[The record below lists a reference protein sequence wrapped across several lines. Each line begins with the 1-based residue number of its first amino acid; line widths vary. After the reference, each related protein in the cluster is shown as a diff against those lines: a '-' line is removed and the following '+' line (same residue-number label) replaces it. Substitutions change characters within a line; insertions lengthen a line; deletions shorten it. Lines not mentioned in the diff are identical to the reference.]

1 MVATTDTHLIDG
13 EVFTSNNKNDEE
25 QTTPPDIEIDKKY
38 RRGEMRIITEQGRIN
53 LHAIVTTLDSKQGR
67 KSKYIL
73 NPVYQ
78 RRKRWDNRKKSL
90 LIESFIINVPIP
102 PIYLYEVEYAV
113 YEVMDGLQR
122 LTTVY
127 DFYKGKFALEGLE
140 YWKELNGKTY
150 QELPENVKA
159 GIDRRY
165 LSSIVLLAETSKKTE
180 DAEFLKRL
188 VFERLNNGGVK
199 LTAQETRNAL
209 YSGKFNE
216 LCLKLAEHE
225 NFRKMWHFPL
235 MSADEEELLKNDP
248 YREMQDVE
256 LVLRF
261 FAYRHIDKLIPP
273 TSKFLDDFLKQANNY
288 PDYTL
293 LKLEKLFT
301 QTVDTIYNIF
311 GENAFILPKQNIQY
325 KSPTKTIYDAMMQAF
340 ANNIEHHDAFFEN
353 KKSIKKDLYKD
364 ISSFDDKNDEPL
376 FNGRLNSKKHIIRR
390 IEYFHNY
397 LQNHIS

>member
-13 EVFTSNNKNDEE
+13 EVFTSNYKNDEE
-25 QTTPPDIEIDKKY
+25 QITPPDTEIDKKY

-53 LHAIVTTLDSKQGR
+53 LHAIVATLDSKQGG

-122 LTTVY
+122 LTTIY
-127 DFYKGKFALEGLE
+127 DFYKGNFALEGLE
-140 YWKELNGKTY
+140 YWQELNGKTY
-150 QELPENVKA
+150 QQLPRNIKA

-165 LSSIVLLAETSKKTE
+165 LSSIVLLAETSKKIE

-188 VFERLNNGGVK
+188 VFERLNNGGSK

-216 LCLKLAEHE
+216 LCLKLAEYE
-225 NFRKMWHFPL
+225 NFRKLWHFPL
-235 MSADEEELLKNDP
+235 MSANEEELLKNDP

-261 FAYRHIDKLIPP
+261 FAYRHIDKL
-273 TSKFLDDFLKQANNY
+273 TSPIDKFLDSFLKQANHY
-288 PDYTL
+288 PNYTL
-293 LKLEKLFT
+293 LKLEKLFI
-301 QTVDTIYNIF
+301 QTIDTIYNTL
-311 GENAFILPKQNIQY
+311 GKNAFTMPKH
-325 KSPTKTIYDAMMQAF
+325 KTPTKTIYDSIMQTF
-340 ANNIEHHDAFFEN
+340 ANNIEHHNTFIEN
-353 KKSIKKDLYKD
+353 KKSIKKDLYKNL
-364 ISSFDDKNDEPL
+364 SSFNHKNDQPL
-376 FNGRLNSKKHIIRR
+376 FDGRLNNKKHIIRR
-390 IEYFHNY
+390 IEYFHDY
-397 LQNHIS
+397 LQSHIS

>member
-1 MVATTDTHLIDG
+1 MVATTYTHLMDG
-13 EVFTSNNKNDEE
+13 EVFESNNRSDEK
-25 QTTPPDIEIDKKY
+25 QLIFPDTEIDNKY

-53 LHAIVTTLDSKQGR
+53 LHAIVTTLDSTQGG

-73 NPVYQ
+73 TPAYQ

-122 LTTVY
+122 LTTIY

-140 YWKELNGKTY
+140 YWQELNGKTY
-150 QELPENVKA
+150 HELPQNVKA

-165 LSSIVLLAETSKKTE
+165 LSSIVLLAETSQKPE
-180 DAEFLKRL
+180 DAEFLKQI
-188 VFERLNNGGVK
+188 VFERLNNGGVR

-209 YSGKFNE
+209 YNGKFNK
-216 LCLKLAEHE
+216 LCLKLSEYE

-235 MSADEEELLKNDP
+235 ISADEKELLKNDA

-261 FAYRHIDKLIPP
+261 FAYRHIDKLNFPI
-273 TSKFLDDFLKQANNY
+273 SKFLDNFLKQANSY

-293 LKLEKLFT
+293 LKLEKLFI
-301 QTVDTIYNIF
+301 QTVDTIYEIL
-311 GENAFILPKQNIQY
+311 GKHAFVLPKQKKI
-325 KSPTKTIYDAMMQAF
+325 PTKIIYDTIMQAF
-340 ANNIEHHDAFFEN
+340 ANNIEYHDTFIKN
-353 KKSIKKDLYKD
+353 KKSIKEDLYKG
-364 ISSFDDKNDEPL
+364 ISSFNDKDDKPL
-376 FNGRLNSKKHIIRR
+376 FDGRLNNKKHIIRR
-390 IEYFHNY
+390 IEYFHDY
-397 LQNHIS
+397 LQSHIS